1 MNTNTHRRNT
11 FIRFLLS
18 ASCAMIIT
26 SGFFWITDTHANV
39 ATYCEREFNL
49 SFQREPSRLAKKQ
62 CTLIFQKMTYEFE
75 TWNYKPYQK

>member
-1 MNTNTHRRNT
+1 
-11 FIRFLLS
+11 
-18 ASCAMIIT
+18 MIIT

-62 CTLIFQKMTYEFE
+62 CTLIFQHLTWQFE
-75 TWNYKPYQK
+75 TGNYMPFKKLEIKK